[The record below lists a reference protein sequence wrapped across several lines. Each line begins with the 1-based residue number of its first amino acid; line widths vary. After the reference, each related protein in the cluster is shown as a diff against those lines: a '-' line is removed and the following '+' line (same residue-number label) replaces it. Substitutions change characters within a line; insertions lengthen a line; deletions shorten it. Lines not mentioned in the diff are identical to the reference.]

1 MGYNEPI
8 DDGSAPDLMIQLS
21 SIINALQHFFKI
33 NFSSLFFLFFS
44 IFHAKIYYIFAQRS
58 VENFLEFL
66 RNYR

>member
-33 NFSSLFFLFFS
+33 NFSSLFFFVFFQ
-44 IFHAKIYYIFAQRS
+44 FFTLRYIRYS
-58 VENFLEFL
+58 
-66 RNYR
+66 RRDR